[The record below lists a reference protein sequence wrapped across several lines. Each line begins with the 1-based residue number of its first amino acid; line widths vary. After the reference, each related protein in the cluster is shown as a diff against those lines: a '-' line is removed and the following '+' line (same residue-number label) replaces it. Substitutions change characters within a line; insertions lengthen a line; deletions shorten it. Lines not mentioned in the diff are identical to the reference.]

1 MKSPI
6 VPSPEAKAIES
17 RVDRLLKDLGRPK
30 PPVSL
35 AQVRAIQKLDV
46 RYYSLSSPDFLD
58 RMAHRMRVA
67 GKVITEPIRIWQ
79 AIKQMD
85 LKAALLPDAKKILI
99 DDDLHDIK
107 KRWAEAH
114 EITHDLL
121 DWHED
126 YMYGD
131 SEVEL
136 LPSCQDMMEAEAN
149 LGAGLLLFPR
159 YYLDDYLSGKDPLMS
174 VALAL
179 ADDSGNSITAA
190 GWRIAEHSTRPTFFM
205 VCDSATLKDANLKHV
220 AVSRTFEQRFG
231 HILPSQLFTILKAN
245 SRRARGGPLG
255 TFTYPLRDAEGR
267 PHEFVI
273 DVFGIG
279 GLGILA
285 LGHTKA

>member
-1 MKSPI
+1 MKNPI
-6 VPSPEAKAIES
+6 VPIADAKAIEG
-17 RVDRLLKDLGRPK
+17 RVDRLLADLGQPE

-35 AQVRAIQKLDV
+35 VQVREVQKLDV
-46 RYYSLSSPDFLD
+46 RYYSISDPDLLD
-58 RMAHRMRVA
+58 RMAHGMRIA
-67 GKVITEPIRIWQ
+67 GKVIAEPIRIWH

-85 LKAALLPDAKKILI
+85 MKALLLPDAKKILI
-99 DDDLHDIK
+99 DSDLPDIK

-114 EITHDLL
+114 EISHDLL
-121 DWHED
+121 DWHKD

-131 SEVEL
+131 SELEL

-159 YYLDDYLSGKDPLMS
+159 YYLNDFLSGKDPLMS
-174 VALAL
+174 VAEKMAE
-179 ADDSGNSITAA
+179 DSGNSITAA

-205 VCDSATLKDANLKHV
+205 MCDSGTLKDATLKHV
-220 AVSRTFEQRFG
+220 AVSRTFEERFG
-231 HILPSQLFTILKAN
+231 HILPSQLFTILKQNA
-245 SRRARGGPLG
+245 RRARGGPLG

-273 DVFGIG
+273 DVFGNG
-279 GLGILA
+279 GHSILA

>member
-6 VPSPEAKAIES
+6 VPSEEAKAIES

-30 PPVSL
+30 PPVNL
-35 AQVRAIQKLDV
+35 VQVRAIQKLDV
-46 RYYSLSSPDFLD
+46 RYYSLSNPDFLD
-58 RMAHRMRVA
+58 RMAHKMRVA
-67 GKVITEPIRIWQ
+67 GKVIAPIRLWQ
-79 AIKQMD
+79 AFKQMA

-121 DWHED
+121 DWHAG

-159 YYLDDYLSGKDPLMS
+159 YYLDDYLSGKEPLMN

-179 ADDSGNSITAA
+179 AEESGNSITAA
-190 GWRIAEHSTRPTFFM
+190 GWRIAEHATRPTFFM
-205 VCDSATLKDANLKHV
+205 VCDSGTMNDASLKHL
-220 AVSRTFEQRFG
+220 AVSPTFEQRFG
-231 HILPSQLFTILKAN
+231 HIQPSQLFTIVKAN
-245 SRRARGGPLG
+245 ARRARGGPLG
-255 TFTYPLRDAEGR
+255 TFTYALRDADGR
-267 PHEFVI
+267 QHEFVF

-279 GLGILA
+279 GLSILA
-285 LGHTKA
+285 IGYTKG

>member
-1 MKSPI
+1 MKNPI
-6 VPSPEAKAIES
+6 VPTAEAKAIES
-17 RVDRLLKDLGRPK
+17 RVDRLLADLGRPK

-46 RYYSLSSPDFLD
+46 RYYSISNPDFLD
-58 RMAHRMRVA
+58 RMTHKMRIA
-67 GKVITEPIRIWQ
+67 GKVIMEPIRIYE
-79 AIKQMD
+79 AVKQMD
-85 LKAALLPDAKKILI
+85 LKALLLPDAKKILI

-121 DWHED
+121 EWHKD
-126 YMYGD
+126 FMYGD
-131 SEVEL
+131 AEVTL
-136 LPSCQDMMEAEAN
+136 LPSCEEMMESEAN

-159 YYLDDYLSGKDPLMS
+159 YYLDDYLSGKEPLMS
-174 VALAL
+174 VAMSL

-190 GWRIAEHSTRPTFFM
+190 GWRIAEYSTRPTFFM
-205 VCDSATLKDANLKHV
+205 VCESGTLKDASLKHV

-231 HILPSQLFTILKAN
+231 HINTSQLLTIVKAKAH
-245 SRRARGGPLG
+245 SARGGPLG

-267 PHEFVI
+267 QHEFVF

-279 GLGILA
+279 GLGILT
-285 LGHTKA
+285 LGYTKA